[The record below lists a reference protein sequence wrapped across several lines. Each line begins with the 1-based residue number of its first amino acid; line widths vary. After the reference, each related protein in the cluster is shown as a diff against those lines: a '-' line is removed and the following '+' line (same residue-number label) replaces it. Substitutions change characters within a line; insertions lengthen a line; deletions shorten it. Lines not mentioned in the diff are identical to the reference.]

1 METTPLD
8 SSLPG
13 VRLLQSWIRERCPLS
28 IEVLGAERLEGRLVW
43 QDPPADLRDP
53 STRLKLQAVARSQ
66 PCRRPVARE
75 QPLRALRTGAALAV
89 ELA

>member
-28 IEVLGAERLEGRLVW
+28 IEVLGAERVEGRLVW
-43 QDPPADLRDP
+43 QAPEFLALE
-53 STRLKLQAVARSQ
+53 
-66 PCRRPVARE
+66 RPGARE

>member
-43 QDPPADLRDP
+43 QDP
-53 STRLKLQAVARSQ
+53 
-66 PCRRPVARE
+66 E
-75 QPLRALRTGAALAV
+75 FLAV
-89 ELA
+89 ERPGAVRPVLVSRRHVTVIRTLG